1 MGNYEKYFDGKTE
14 VEISGEF
21 LNACKNLNIDKI
33 DFIIKS
39 KKENINSF
47 ALNEGLMDIA
57 RSVENDKQSKKL
69 ICAELI
75 VENSDINKINNYANK
90 IQQSIAFE
98 NDNIGRYFLSKFH
111 EYITDEEKVDIYIGT
126 IEIKNI
132 GMLMFFNE
140 CCVESHIHQIKDK
153 LFKNL
158 ENNYNK
164 ENIENLE
171 TFFLYGYYF
180 LNKEELSKMKQYKEL
195 EPLSNK
201 IELYKKL
208 SEQSEKIEKIYKEVR
223 SKI

>member
-132 GMLMFFNE
+132 GMLLFFNE
-140 CCVESHIHQIKDK
+140 CCVESHIQQIKDK